1 MLKDKEE
8 IVNNA
13 RGLWLSALFSNVCG
27 YNPELSFAQ
36 QREAFFGLVAELLE
50 AKIIRFASPIEI
62 WSEQNDIWQATT
74 ETILDYLREK
84 WPRHHAESESQL
96 TEYFF
101 AVPAVLWVGEDGIL
115 RGS

>member
-1 MLKDKEE
+1 MLKNKDE

-13 RGLWLSALFSNVCG
+13 CGLWLSALFSNVCG

-36 QREAFFGLVAELLE
+36 QREEFFDLVTELLE
-50 AKIIRFASPIEI
+50 AKIIRFSSPNEI
-62 WSEQNDIWQATT
+62 WSEHNDIWQAPT
-74 ETILDYLREK
+74 EIIVNYLREK
-84 WPRHHAESESQL
+84 WPPHTESESQL

-101 AVPAVLWVGEDGIL
+101 AVPAVLWIGEDGIF